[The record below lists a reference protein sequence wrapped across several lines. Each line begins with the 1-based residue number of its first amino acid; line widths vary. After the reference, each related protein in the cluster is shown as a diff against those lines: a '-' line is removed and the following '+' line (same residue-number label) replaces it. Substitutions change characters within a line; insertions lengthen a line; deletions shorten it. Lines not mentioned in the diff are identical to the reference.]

1 MPSFTLS
8 SLADRAGFTVPAD
21 AADLAIT
28 GIQSLEDAGPGD
40 LSFLGNTRYLRQCR
54 ESKASAILV
63 PPDFCESISA
73 LPIPV
78 ENPSLVFG
86 RVIECFRPA
95 EPASEPGIHPSA
107 IVDPSAIVASDACI
121 GAGVVIEAGARIGA
135 GTVLKPQVYV
145 GRCVELGDHC
155 LIYPGV
161 VIREHARI
169 GNRVILH
176 PGVVVG
182 SDGFGFEMVNGRH
195 QKIAQVGTVRI
206 DDDVEIGANTTID
219 RARFG
224 ETWIQEGAKIDNLVQ
239 IAHNVVIGK
248 HAIAVSQVGISGSSK
263 VGQYSVLAGQ
273 VGVVGHIK
281 IGNQAVVAAQSGV
294 SKDVPDGATML
305 GSPAVPIRKSKEQI
319 ALVSRLPKLVE
330 RVKRLEEKLNES

>member
-1 MPSFTLS
+1 MSLSFTLS
-8 SLADRAGFTVPAD
+8 TLAERADFLIPAS
-21 AADLAIT
+21 AGDLAIT
-28 GIQSLEDAGPGD
+28 GIQSLEDAGSGD
-40 LSFLGNTRYLRQCR
+40 LSFLGNTRYLAQCR
-54 ESKASAILV
+54 TSQASAILV
-63 PPDFCESISA
+63 PAGFSEPIAA

-86 RVIECFRPA
+86 RVIECFRPP
-95 EPASEPGIHPSA
+95 EPAPESGIHPSA
-107 IVDPSAIVASDACI
+107 VVDPSAMVAPDASI

-145 GRCVELGDHC
+145 GRCVEIADQC

-195 QKIAQVGTVRI
+195 QKIAQVGTVCI

-248 HAIAVSQVGISGSSK
+248 HAIVVSQVGISGSSK

-281 IGNQAVVAAQSGV
+281 IGNQAVIAAQSGV

-330 RVKRLEEKLNES
+330 KVKRLEERVRS